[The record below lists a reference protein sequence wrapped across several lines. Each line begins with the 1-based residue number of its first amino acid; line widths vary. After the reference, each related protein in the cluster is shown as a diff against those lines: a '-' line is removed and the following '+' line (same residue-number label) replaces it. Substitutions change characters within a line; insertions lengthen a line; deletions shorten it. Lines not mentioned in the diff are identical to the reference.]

1 MRGPFE
7 LPVQDRPFGDPDMKI
22 TVGDKQRSFIGAW
35 VLAALIILGVNG
47 LNLMNLL
54 DQPLLGNSREV
65 KGIRRQGK
73 LLEQLSALA
82 IKEAKAVAE
91 VDMDRVFA
99 KFEPLSVLNVWES
112 NIEGEETQAEASGP
126 ILPILTG
133 LLSVSDLEGNVES
146 TAVFYG
152 KRYKEKDDIQGFRI
166 EKIAEEGVCLTKWGT
181 NWFVP
186 APEGEFTSIRK
197 DLD

>member
-1 MRGPFE
+1 
-7 LPVQDRPFGDPDMKI
+7 MKI
-22 TVGDKQRSFIGAW
+22 TVGGKQRSFMGAW

-47 LNLMNLL
+47 LNMADLL

-65 KGIRRQGK
+65 KGIRRQWK
-73 LLEQLSALA
+73 LLEQLSSLA

-91 VDMDRVFA
+91 VDLDRVFA
-99 KFEPLSVLNVWES
+99 RFEPLSVLNVWDTGTEA
-112 NIEGEETQAEASGP
+112 EEAQAEESGP
-126 ILPILTG
+126 ILPVLTG
-133 LLSVSDLEGNVES
+133 LLSVSDLKGNVRS

-152 KRYKEKDDIQGFRI
+152 RRYKERDEIQGFRI
-166 EKIAEEGVCLTKWGT
+166 EKIAEEGVYLTKWGT